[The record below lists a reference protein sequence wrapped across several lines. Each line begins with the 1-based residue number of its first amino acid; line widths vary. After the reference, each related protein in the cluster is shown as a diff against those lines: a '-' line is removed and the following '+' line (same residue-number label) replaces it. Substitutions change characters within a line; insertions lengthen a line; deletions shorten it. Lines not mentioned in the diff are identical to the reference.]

1 MSSSINLKY
10 QKTSFLNKSNSAFI
24 EEMYFRFI
32 KKDPNLPD
40 SWKRYFETLD
50 DDVQSVIKEI
60 EGPTWNPSKN
70 KLKFK
75 IYPKNNHITDSQA
88 QDSETS
94 KIESI
99 KAIALIRAYR
109 IRGHLI
115 ANLDPLNMME
125 RKYLHELHP
134 EDHGFKKEDYDKK
147 IFLGSYMDSGYAS
160 INQILS

>member
-60 EGPTWNPSKN
+60 EGNRRQ
-70 KLKFK
+70 
-75 IYPKNNHITDSQA
+75 I
-88 QDSETS
+88 
-94 KIESI
+94 
-99 KAIALIRAYR
+99 
-109 IRGHLI
+109 
-115 ANLDPLNMME
+115 
-125 RKYLHELHP
+125 RKYAKNYKNPKKSRNVKRAERRRRSRLTEEYLVDNGEQRKLYP
-134 EDHGFKKEDYDKK
+134 EANFCRTRGAGLND
-147 IFLGSYMDSGYAS
+147 
-160 INQILS
+160 